1 MSWSVEDIMSTER
14 EKIMEEEV
22 IMSLV
27 EAIGMQ
33 YIISL
38 VGSVLEIKKT
48 SRLWDKAN
56 QAHVHWDKFRIVP
69 KEKIGAQNPT
79 LY

>member
-1 MSWSVEDIMSTER
+1 MSWSVEDIMSSER

-33 YIISL
+33 YIIPL

-48 SRLWDKAN
+48 SRLTGIK
-56 QAHVHWDKFRIVP
+56 QTKRMC
-69 KEKIGAQNPT
+69 IGINLGLSQKKR
-79 LY
+79 